1 MSYFFHFSAQFW
13 TISVE
18 SFTKSKNRFELEQ
31 PTHHYFCLHCE
42 LFPGYIHYYNN
53 DGDQKNEFIL
63 NSRIITSEWACR
75 HQFHI
80 IALVSC
86 MEPVT
91 VTSWIVKITKIS
103 SNILIQ
109 KVLPASF
116 EVPFYQGKKK
126 EAFST
131 FWGLMGSLSRNDI
144 LSLLAAPPGKRMSV
158 LHTQLLS
165 LLLLCITI
173 KHYGAKNTKKRYNLG
188 N

>member
-75 HQFHI
+75 HQFHN

-144 LSLLAAPPGKRMSV
+144 LSLLAAPPGKRVSV

-173 KHYGAKNTKKRYNLG
+173 KHYGAKNTKKG
-188 N
+188 II

>member
-1 MSYFFHFSAQFW
+1 MGVSTPIPQYCF
-13 TISVE
+13 
-18 SFTKSKNRFELEQ
+18 
-31 PTHHYFCLHCE
+31 
-42 LFPGYIHYYNN
+42 
-53 DGDQKNEFIL
+53 
-63 NSRIITSEWACR
+63 
-75 HQFHI
+75 
-80 IALVSC
+80 SC

-144 LSLLAAPPGKRMSV
+144 LSLLAAPPGKRMSDERATYTATV
-158 LHTQLLS
+158 SIAIMYYYKALW
-165 LLLLCITI
+165 
-173 KHYGAKNTKKRYNLG
+173 G
-188 N
+188 

>member
-1 MSYFFHFSAQFW
+1 MGVSTPIPHYCFS
-13 TISVE
+13 S
-18 SFTKSKNRFELEQ
+18 
-31 PTHHYFCLHCE
+31 
-42 LFPGYIHYYNN
+42 
-53 DGDQKNEFIL
+53 
-63 NSRIITSEWACR
+63 
-75 HQFHI
+75 
-80 IALVSC
+80 

-144 LSLLAAPPGKRMSV
+144 LSLLAVPPGKRMSV
-158 LHTQLLS
+158 LHTDTATVSIAIMYYYKALW
-165 LLLLCITI
+165 
-173 KHYGAKNTKKRYNLG
+173 G
-188 N
+188 

>member
-1 MSYFFHFSAQFW
+1 MGVSTPIPQYCF
-13 TISVE
+13 
-18 SFTKSKNRFELEQ
+18 
-31 PTHHYFCLHCE
+31 
-42 LFPGYIHYYNN
+42 
-53 DGDQKNEFIL
+53 
-63 NSRIITSEWACR
+63 
-75 HQFHI
+75 
-80 IALVSC
+80 SC

-116 EVPFYQGKKK
+116 EVPFYQGTKK

-173 KHYGAKNTKKRYNLG
+173 KHYGAKNTKKAIIYEIRTVCLKRIKMNGFCFLFIAEFFPFLAQCALRSALSSL
-188 N
+188 

>member
-1 MSYFFHFSAQFW
+1 MRIYLPNWVLDFFHFSAQFW

-103 SNILIQ
+103 TNTYWYKKFYPPPLKS
-109 KVLPASF
+109 
-116 EVPFYQGKKK
+116 PFIKGRKKK
-126 EAFST
+126 
-131 FWGLMGSLSRNDI
+131 
-144 LSLLAAPPGKRMSV
+144 LLA
-158 LHTQLLS
+158 HF
-165 LLLLCITI
+165 
-173 KHYGAKNTKKRYNLG
+173 GA
-188 N
+188 